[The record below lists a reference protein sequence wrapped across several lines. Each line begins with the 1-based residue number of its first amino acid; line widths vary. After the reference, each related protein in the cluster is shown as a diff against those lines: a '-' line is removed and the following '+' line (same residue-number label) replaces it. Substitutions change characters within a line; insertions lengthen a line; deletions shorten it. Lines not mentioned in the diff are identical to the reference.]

1 MGVKQ
6 KVGGHCPCFSLC
18 DRPLRLI
25 LIRNADIEVAEDGV
39 RLDLALLKA
48 FPDTTRAFVRDA
60 IERGCVSVV
69 NERNG
74 LNTPVTAKGLK
85 LRASS
90 RVRVRELL
98 EKSDNLVLA
107 EKLPA
112 NAPFPVPVCFQDDF
126 LLAFDKPAGMPVQPL
141 SCRESGTLM
150 NLVCAR
156 FPECAS
162 VGDEPLM
169 AGALHRIDA
178 GTSGLVIVARSTDA
192 FSEMRRQFSEQ
203 TVRKTYLA
211 LVEGSVAVGGTLENY
226 LVHDPTVPYCRM
238 IDAGDRRALSV
249 EAGRACRR
257 KAMHAVTKY
266 APIAHTT
273 AGCEERTLLEVT
285 IFTGVTHQIRAQLAH
300 AGMHIVNDRLYGAFA
315 VENQVGHCLHALS
328 AAFRHPS
335 SGVPTEI
342 RTQEP
347 PWARI

>member
-1 MGVKQ
+1 M
-6 KVGGHCPCFSLC
+6 
-18 DRPLRLI
+18 
-25 LIRNADIEVAEDGV
+25 IRNADFEVPEDGI
-39 RLDLALLKA
+39 RIDLALLKA
-48 FPDTTRAFVRDA
+48 FPGTTRAFVRDA
-60 IERGCVSVV
+60 IERGCVSVI
-69 NERNG
+69 NERSG
-74 LNTPVTAKGLK
+74 LDMPVEAKGSK
-85 LRASS
+85 LRAGS
-90 RVRVRELL
+90 RIRVRELL

-107 EKLPA
+107 EKLPS

-178 GTSGLVIVARSTDA
+178 GTSGLVIVARNTGA

-211 LVEGSVAVGGTLENY
+211 LVEGSVAVGGTLEND

-266 APIAHTT
+266 SPIAHTT

-285 IFTGVTHQIRAQLAH
+285 IFTGVTHQIRSQLAN

-335 SGVPTEI
+335 SGEPTEI

-347 PWARI
+347 AWARI